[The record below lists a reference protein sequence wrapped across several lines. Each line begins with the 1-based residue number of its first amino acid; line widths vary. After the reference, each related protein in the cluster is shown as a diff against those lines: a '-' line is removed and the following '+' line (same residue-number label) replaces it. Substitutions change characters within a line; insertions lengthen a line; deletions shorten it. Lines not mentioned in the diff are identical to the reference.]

1 MKRRQTCQEQWLD
14 CNDLPQSAVVF
25 VYRLLHVVATNRR
38 HQAAET
44 ALPCMEPKVE
54 DEVAKMEKELG
65 VIGVGP

>member
-1 MKRRQTCQEQWLD
+1 M
-14 CNDLPQSAVVF
+14 F
-25 VYRLLHVVATNRR
+25 VYRLLHVVATSRR